1 MAAINDLINQIDD
14 LELRERIKAEV
25 DKLSK
30 QKKFGLV
37 FEDHVPEC
45 TALYDVPVHVG
56 SKVALKDKKINDVYV
71 VKAINDNQATC
82 VNAQTKETAE
92 FNVDSLVSIAEFG
105 EAIYPYLKPIDSI
118 ENATDSSLWHTLI
131 EADNYH
137 ALQLLEYLYAGKV
150 DCIYIDPPYNTGA
163 KDWKY
168 NNDYV
173 DSSDA
178 YRHSKWLSMMEKR
191 LKLAKKLLNPADSV
205 LIVTIDEK
213 EYLHLGC
220 LLEELFPDA
229 RMQMVSSVINSKG
242 VSRGSEFFRVNEY
255 LFFVKIGDCSVSE
268 LPLQDQ
274 WLGNIKTSTTK
285 QVRWGSLMRSG
296 SGSDRKDSPGCFY
309 PIYISKDKT
318 HFCGAGEVVPVG
330 VDRNTVA
337 IPKDV
342 IAIFPIR
349 ENGTEGRWQYSR
361 EKYLNLQAKGYAR
374 ISTQTKGKK
383 EATIRYI
390 SEGWQ
395 KRVESGEIKVTGTA
409 VDGSLIFDDKEYEQK
424 YIPGN
429 QWWIASHDATE
440 FGSKLLTKLIGKR
453 FTFPKS
459 LYAVHDSIRF
469 FVANKPNALI
479 LDFFAGSGTTLHAV
493 NLLNAEDGG
502 HRRCIMVTNNEV
514 SDEEAKKLKKNGFK
528 PGDPEW
534 ERLGIAHYVT
544 WPRTVCSI
552 KGEDINGNP
561 LKENYGCPMETY
573 SEIDGEVTDPET
585 GKKIRGKVYKKI
597 KKPTYP
603 ELEHINM
610 SDGFKANAAFFKL
623 GFLDKNAVALGRQ
636 FKELLPVLWMK
647 TGCVGLCP
655 KLEEGSLPSMLILPQ
670 NAFAVLI
677 DEHTFPEFMAKIND
691 EDRIKQVFIV
701 TDSTSGYREMISHL
715 SIKKSYQLYRDYLDN
730 FRINTGR

>member
-502 HRRCIMVTNNEV
+502 QWWAP
-514 SDEEAKKLKKNGFK
+514 SL
-528 PGDPEW
+528 
-534 ERLGIAHYVT
+534 Y
-544 WPRTVCSI
+544 
-552 KGEDINGNP
+552 
-561 LKENYGCPMETY
+561 YG
-573 SEIDGEVTDPET
+573 
-585 GKKIRGKVYKKI
+585 
-597 KKPTYP
+597 
-603 ELEHINM
+603 H
-610 SDGFKANAAFFKL
+610 
-623 GFLDKNAVALGRQ
+623 Q
-636 FKELLPVLWMK
+636 
-647 TGCVGLCP
+647 
-655 KLEEGSLPSMLILPQ
+655 
-670 NAFAVLI
+670 
-677 DEHTFPEFMAKIND
+677 
-691 EDRIKQVFIV
+691 
-701 TDSTSGYREMISHL
+701 
-715 SIKKSYQLYRDYLDN
+715 
-730 FRINTGR
+730 